1 MTESQSQTGVR
12 ARRFKAMLWT
22 MVLIAAG
29 SMLLPLAGYV
39 WVAVAQADDDAQQAG
54 ATDTDAAGNPRA
66 GYWRDVRSG
75 EVGYTAVTG
84 PETGVLIQS
93 RGESWREIRNGPV
106 ITFGAVLVIGMILAI
121 LAYHLKTGGFK
132 LHHRTGRTVVRWQ
145 VIDRVV
151 HWYTAILFIILAI
164 TGLSLL
170 WGRVV
175 LIPVMGKEGFAAWAG
190 LAKPVHDYLALF
202 FALGLAVMLVMWF
215 KHAIPRAYDVQWLKE
230 MGGYI
235 SGKHPP
241 AGFTNAGEKLYYW
254 TLVIAGTAIV
264 VSGFYLLFPNFGWD
278 RATMQNAN
286 VVHGIASL
294 IVVAFVCLHIYLG
307 TLGSE
312 GAFEGMI
319 SGEVDEAWAEQH
331 HSVWYEEMKQ
341 QGSVPARDTGVP
353 DRSAPTSA

>member
-39 WVAVAQADDDAQQAG
+39 WVAVAQADEKAQESAAADA
-54 ATDTDAAGNPRA
+54 DRAGNPRA
-66 GYWRDVRSG
+66 GYWREVRSG
-75 EVGYTAVTG
+75 EAGYTAVTG
-84 PETGVLIQS
+84 PETGVLVQS
-93 RGESWREIRNGPV
+93 RGETWREIRNGPV
-106 ITFGAVLVIGMILAI
+106 MTLGAVLVIGMILA
-121 LAYHLKTGGFK
+121 LVAYHLKTGGFK
-132 LHHRTGRTVVRWQ
+132 LHNPTGRMVVRWQ
-145 VIDRVV
+145 MIDRVV
-151 HWYTAILFIILAI
+151 HWYTAILFVILAI
-164 TGLSLL
+164 TGMSLL

-202 FALGLAVMLVMWF
+202 FALGLAVMLLMWF
-215 KHAIPRAYDVQWLKE
+215 KHNLPRAYDLEWLKQ
-230 MGGYI
+230 MGGYL

-254 TLVIAGTAIV
+254 TLVVAGTAIV

-294 IVVAFVCLHIYLG
+294 IVIAFVILHIYLG

-312 GAFEGMI
+312 GAFQGMV

-331 HSVWYEEMKQ
+331 HNLWYEELKQ
-341 QGSVPARDTGVP
+341 QGPASARDAEVP
-353 DRSAPTSA
+353 GRSAPTSA